1 MKVLIVLLLIAI
13 IASLGLALRYLYTDR
28 EVAGAGR
35 TVKALTTRISLSLG
49 LFFLLI
55 LLYKMGLL
63 HPHGL
68 KAEYPV
74 SAVRQA
80 SPNTV
85 TPEK

>member
-1 MKVLIVLLLIAI
+1 MKVLIVSVLVAI
-13 IASLGLALRYLYTDR
+13 VASLGLALRFLYKDR
-28 EVAGAGR
+28 NIAGASR

-68 KAEYPV
+68 KADYSTPSV
-74 SAVRQA
+74 SQSA
-80 SPNTV
+80 SDHP
-85 TPEK
+85 